1 VICSEDVFLRFDMDE
16 FFKGPRSHIVIFTD
30 LDGTLLDDHTYDF
43 KPALTALKLIR
54 SRKIPLIMVSS
65 KTREE
70 MECYRKELSIGD
82 PFIVE
87 NGGAIYFPPSFP
99 LPDEYSF
106 ETVDEY
112 REVIIGT
119 PLAVISEKIDEL
131 KEQFRLRS
139 FSELPVEE
147 IAALTGLTHEQ
158 AHRASVREFDETIVL
173 EGPVDEEL
181 VRTKA
186 LELGIDCVRGGRFL
200 HFFCGGDKG
209 KAVEVILDV
218 YQQQGRSVTSI
229 GLGDGQND
237 LAMLWAVDQAVV
249 MEAEDGGYVA
259 GLDHPD
265 FMKAGGRGPG
275 AWNRVVM
282 HILQDLLS

>member
-1 VICSEDVFLRFDMDE
+1 MDE
-16 FFKGPRSHIVIFTD
+16 FFKGPRSEIVIFTD
-30 LDGTLLDDHTYDF
+30 LDGTLLDDQTYDF

-65 KTREE
+65 KTRAEIE
-70 MECYRKELSIGD
+70 FYRNELSVGD

-87 NGGAIYFPPSFP
+87 NGGAVYFPGSFP

-106 ETVDEY
+106 EITDAY

-119 PLAVISEKIDEL
+119 PLAVLSEKISRL
-131 KEQFRLRS
+131 KEQFRLTS

-147 IAALTGLTHEQ
+147 IAARTGLTQEQ

-173 EGPVDEEL
+173 EDTVDEKL
-181 VRTKA
+181 LCQRA
-186 LELGIDCVRGGRFL
+186 LDLGIDCVRGGRFL
-200 HFFCGGDKG
+200 HLFCGGDKG
-209 KAVEVILDV
+209 KAVDVILNV
-218 YQQQGRSVTSI
+218 YQEQGRSVVSI

-237 LAMLWAVDQAVV
+237 LPMLWAVDKAVV
-249 MEAEDGGYVA
+249 MRAQDGGYEK

-265 FMKAGGRGPG
+265 FMKAGGRGPE
-275 AWNRVVM
+275 AWNRVVL
-282 HILQDLLS
+282 HILGDLL